1 MEKETLSTVKSEHTD
16 KRPLSTLT
24 TTFPVVERTVTNNGA
39 MFQLPETNKCE
50 SLEKPR
56 RNSVPKSL
64 LLPKT
69 SRRVIQKAQTE
80 HNRFPPNVHSTYT
93 GTVCKT
99 HMTVDKK
106 ARTISTDGCRNINGR
121 FIRKAEVKIIN
132 NKKRI
137 DLIYTTTDNSPH
149 GHLDSRSPGSHLDR
163 RSPGSHLDSR
173 SPGSHLECRTPENHL
188 ECRSPTEN
196 CKKPTIEQNKLFL
209 RSKLQNGDL
218 KCIQSKE
225 QPKDITIVEETN
237 I

>member
-1 MEKETLSTVKSEHTD
+1 MSRIKSEHTD
-16 KRPLSTLT
+16 QPPLSTM
-24 TTFPVVERTVTNNGA
+24 FPVVERTVTNNGA
-39 MFQLPETNKCE
+39 MLQLPETNKSE
-50 SLEKPR
+50 SLGKPR
-56 RNSVPKSL
+56 GNSVPKSL

-80 HNRFPPNVHSTYT
+80 HHRFPPNVHSTYT

-99 HMTVDKK
+99 RMAVDKK
-106 ARTISTDGCRNINGR
+106 AQTISTDGCRNINGR

-149 GHLDSRSPGSHLDR
+149 
-163 RSPGSHLDSR
+163 SHLDSR
-173 SPGSHLECRTPENHL
+173 SLGNHRQCRSPGNHLECRSPGNHHECKTPENHL
-188 ECRSPTEN
+188 ECRSTEN

-218 KCIQSKE
+218 KCMKSKE
-225 QPKDITIVEETN
+225 QPKDVTIVEETN
-237 I
+237 F

>member
-1 MEKETLSTVKSEHTD
+1 MIKSEHTD
-16 KRPLSTLT
+16 KPPSS

-39 MFQLPETNKCE
+39 MFQLPETNKSE
-50 SLEKPR
+50 SLAKPR

-137 DLIYTTTDNSPH
+137 DLIYTATDNSPH
-149 GHLDSRSPGSHLDR
+149 SNLDSRSPGSHFDS

-173 SPGSHLECRTPENHL
+173 SPENHL

-218 KCIQSKE
+218 KCTQPKE
-225 QPKDITIVEETN
+225 QPKDVTIVEETN